1 MKKSTLTLYL
11 ADDHQ
16 IVIDGLKL
24 LIGNEDGLQ
33 ITGYAN
39 DGLKAREEIII
50 KKPDIALVDFSMP
63 GMTGLEL
70 IFSLRKVVPTRFIIL
85 SMYDN
90 PRQIRDAISAE
101 AAGYILKNVGKAEL
115 LQCLRT
121 VMDGGTFFPDQR
133 KLKPEAGVSLFT
145 PRETEIMKLILE
157 GHTTSAIAE
166 DLCLS
171 RLTVETHRKNICR
184 KTGTNN
190 ALALDKFLRD
200 NNITF

>member
-1 MKKSTLTLYL
+1 MKTPLTLYL

-24 LIGNEDGLQ
+24 LIGNEDSLQ

-101 AAGYILKNVGKAEL
+101 AAGYILKNAGKAEL

-121 VMDGGTFFPDQR
+121 VMDGGTFFPDRR
-133 KLKPEAGVSLFT
+133 KLKPEAGMSLFT

-184 KTGTNN
+184 KTETNN
-190 ALALDKFLRD
+190 ALALAKFLQD
-200 NNITF
+200 NNITL